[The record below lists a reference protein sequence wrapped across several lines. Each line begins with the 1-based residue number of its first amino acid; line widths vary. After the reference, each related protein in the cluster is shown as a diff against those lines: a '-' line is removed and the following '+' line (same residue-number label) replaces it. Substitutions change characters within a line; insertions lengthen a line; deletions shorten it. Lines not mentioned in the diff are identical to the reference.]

1 MPLDSASVCFWK
13 LLPTPDSLTVVRL
26 REPNTLENTAN
37 VDRQQELK
45 LKHSILRMMDNMSSM
60 AGDELVLKTI
70 NTILERNI

>member
-1 MPLDSASVCFWK
+1 M
-13 LLPTPDSLTVVRL
+13 VRL

-37 VDRQQELK
+37 VERQQEFK

-60 AGDELVLKTI
+60 AWDELVLKTI